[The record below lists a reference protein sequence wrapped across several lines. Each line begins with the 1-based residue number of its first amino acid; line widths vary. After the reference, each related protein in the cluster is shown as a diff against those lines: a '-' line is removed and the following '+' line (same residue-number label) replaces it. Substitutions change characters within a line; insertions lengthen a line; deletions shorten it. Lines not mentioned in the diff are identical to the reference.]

1 MFQLPQSSFIQTS
14 FCWCRCDWCCMTQ
27 SVASFRVTN
36 AYCKAFT
43 YMFSLSLSFFPPSKS
58 DSLSSLDCPW
68 LTIVMKSEI
77 SLRREV
83 LRLISVG
90 TLSELK
96 ITEALENMHFVF
108 WEPITQSQSGCALNN
123 PWDYL
128 IYSWYCILI
137 MWICTLPLK
146 FFNSH

>member
-1 MFQLPQSSFIQTS
+1 MRTAKHLLT
-14 FCWCRCDWCCMTQ
+14 C
-27 SVASFRVTN
+27 SV
-36 AYCKAFT
+36 
-43 YMFSLSLSFFPPSKS
+43 SLSFFSSSKN

-108 WEPITQSQSGCALNN
+108 
-123 PWDYL
+123 
-128 IYSWYCILI
+128 
-137 MWICTLPLK
+137 
-146 FFNSH
+146 